1 MYAQKK
7 PIENSHIVRERDRR
21 RFRELLA
28 VLALGVP
35 IGLFLLLFTWQ
46 NLEVIRLGH
55 EATRLQK
62 QKQEIENV
70 HKALQLELDRR
81 TSLGAVEQR
90 AVNLGFERTD
100 PRVVVMVQN
109 VGRTLQS
116 DLPKKG
122 RTESQTYAAPP
133 PGAR

>member
-7 PIENSHIVRERDRR
+7 PIENTHIVRERDRR
-21 RFRELLA
+21 RSRELLA

-62 QKQEIENV
+62 QKQQIANEN
-70 HKALQLELDRR
+70 KALQLELDRR
-81 TSLGAVEQR
+81 TSLAAVEQH
-90 AVNLGFERTD
+90 AVTLGFQRTD
-100 PRVVVMVQN
+100 PRAVVMVQRPA
-109 VGRTLQS
+109 VDS
-116 DLPKKG
+116 
-122 RTESQTYAAPP
+122 APTP
-133 PGAR
+133 HTQPPTPGAR

>member
-7 PIENSHIVRERDRR
+7 PIENTHIVRERDRR
-21 RFRELLA
+21 RSRELLA
-28 VLALGVP
+28 VLVLGVP

-62 QKQEIENV
+62 QKQEIENAN
-70 HKALQLELDRR
+70 KALQLELDRR

-90 AVNLGFERTD
+90 AVDLGFQRTD
-100 PRVVVMVQN
+100 PRVVVMVQ
-109 VGRTLQS
+109 RPP
-116 DLPKKG
+116 D
-122 RTESQTYAAPP
+122 AAPTP
-133 PGAR
+133 HAPPSAPGAR

>member
-7 PIENSHIVRERDRR
+7 PIENTHIVRERDRR

-62 QKQEIENV
+62 QKQEIENANR
-70 HKALQLELDRR
+70 ALQLELDRR

-90 AVNLGFERTD
+90 AVDLGFQRTD
-100 PRVVVMVQN
+100 PRVVVMVQ
-109 VGRTLQS
+109 R
-116 DLPKKG
+116 PA
-122 RTESQTYAAPP
+122 ESAPTP
-133 PGAR
+133 DPRQPTAGVR

>member
-7 PIENSHIVRERDRR
+7 PIENTHIVRERDRK

-62 QKQEIENV
+62 QKQEIENANR
-70 HKALQLELDRR
+70 ALQLELDRR

-90 AVNLGFERTD
+90 AVDLGFQRTD
-100 PRVVVMVQN
+100 PRVVVMVQKP
-109 VGRTLQS
+109 VSTPTPDSRQAT
-116 DLPKKG
+116 P
-122 RTESQTYAAPP
+122 AA
-133 PGAR
+133 GTR